1 MNWKLKSTSD
11 LSSLEANVATA
22 AQAVAETKAA
32 TRATWD
38 KVKDFRAAIDDAP
51 DSPALAAGLREAE
64 TAHRTAR
71 DKDEASQAALLACER
86 ALVAAR
92 EAPVRAA
99 LDKKLKGHSHH
110 LPELRENLLPHLV
123 ALRDELW
130 AAYYPEIIGRIGG
143 ADTHAVGQLVQTVD
157 ALVEQLGDGRIDRFG
172 KHLAAH
178 ADAIADGT
186 LSVRLGSN
194 LHERHADLAAWR
206 ATDQAIVDLTK
217 VG

>member
-64 TAHRTAR
+64 TAHRT
-71 DKDEASQAALLACER
+71 
-86 ALVAAR
+86 AR

>member
-1 MNWKLKSTSD
+1 MGVLLVEIDGELVMPVDT
-11 LSSLEANVATA
+11 LSQIGQFLGARHNTFDRVG
-22 AQAVAETKAA
+22 KG
-32 TRATWD
+32 R
-38 KVKDFRAAIDDAP
+38 RAAIDDAP

-71 DKDEASQAALLACER
+71 DKDEASQASLLACER

-194 LHERHADLAAWR
+194 LH
-206 ATDQAIVDLTK
+206 VDPRPTETRS
-217 VG
+217 